1 MSNCQALPCVLP
13 PSLQHSSCH
22 HPHPPAPSP
31 PYSPSSLPPWQVVPV
46 PGAYLEFVERK
57 PLAAAAGLPR
67 ERLRE
72 SQRRDGFEAASAS
85 HIFAS
90 TTLAAERAAAA
101 AGGGPGHAH

>member
-1 MSNCQALPCVLP
+1 V
-13 PSLQHSSCH
+13 
-22 HPHPPAPSP
+22 PA
-31 PYSPSSLPPWQVVPV
+31 
-46 PGAYLEFVERK
+46 AYLEFVERK

-72 SQRRDGFEAASAS
+72 AQRRDGFEAASAN

-101 AGGGPGHAH
+101 AGGGPSHAH

>member
-1 MSNCQALPCVLP
+1 MPPSTPPFPPPLP
-13 PSLQHSSCH
+13 PV
-22 HPHPPAPSP
+22 
-31 PYSPSSLPPWQVVPV
+31 LPPWQVVPV

-72 SQRRDGFEAASAS
+72 RQRRDGFEAASAN